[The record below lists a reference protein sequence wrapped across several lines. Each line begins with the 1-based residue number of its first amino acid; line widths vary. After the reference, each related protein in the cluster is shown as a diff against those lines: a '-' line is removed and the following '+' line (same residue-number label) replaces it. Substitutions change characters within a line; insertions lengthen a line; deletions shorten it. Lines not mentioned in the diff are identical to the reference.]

1 MIRVSIFLPP
11 QWSTQGISKGI
22 LSSWSVSDQEVEAGE
37 ELGPSGLAGI
47 QLLGRHEILKGSV
60 ISQHLELFFGLQIFQ
75 LCSPLLKH
83 SDDSKHFFVMDL
95 IVSLSIRHAFGIEGN
110 RMPVL
115 SVSLSKHS
123 CHHSIRGISLQ
134 SSFQFRLVMIEYGG
148 ICQSSL
154 QFFKGFLALVIL
166 YKRYFSFG

>member
-1 MIRVSIFLPP
+1 MV
-11 QWSTQGISKGI
+11 
-22 LSSWSVSDQEVEAGE
+22 
-37 ELGPSGLAGI
+37 
-47 QLLGRHEILKGSV
+47 
-60 ISQHLELFFGLQIFQ
+60 
-75 LCSPLLKH
+75 
-83 SDDSKHFFVMDL
+83 L

-134 SSFQFRLVMIEYGG
+134 SSFQFRLVMIEYRG

-154 QFFKGFLALVIL
+154 QFFKGFLALVIP
-166 YKRYFSFG
+166 YKRYFPFGQLVQQSCYSAIVLDEPLVEIAESKEGLDSLHCVGNLPVIDHLCLFWVDLNAFSC